1 MSDIIKTIKL
11 DYFSIR
17 PYVTVKNMVIFIG
30 LSMFY
35 SYLAKNATATFSM
48 PILFALMF
56 SGYPFLVGD
65 EAGIDSLY
73 RVFGIRRDNVVYG
86 RYVFALLLSTLCVVL
101 GIVLFFISSLL
112 FKYSREI
119 NGFENN
125 IFVSYVIILFVVA
138 IQYPLYFKYGYVKAK
153 TLAII
158 PFIIFGMVALIFSY
172 FKSEIMDMIIKIGE
186 TYSTIYIITIPILIL
201 LMLVFFVSILISKK
215 IYRKRDF

>member
-1 MSDIIKTIKL
+1 MNDLKKIIKL

-17 PYVTVKNMVIFIG
+17 PYFTLKNIVIFIG
-30 LSMFY
+30 LSIFY

-48 PILFALMF
+48 PILFTLIF

-73 RVFGIRRDNVVYG
+73 RVFGIKRKNVVYG
-86 RYVFALLLSTLCVVL
+86 RYIFALLLSAFCVFV
-101 GIVLFFISSLL
+101 GIGLYIITSLI
-112 FKYSREI
+112 FKYNVEI

-125 IFVSYVIILFVVA
+125 IFVSFVIILLVVA
-138 IQYPLYFKYGYVKAK
+138 IQYPLYFKYGYTKAK

-158 PFIIFGMVALIFSY
+158 PFILFAILVSALSY
-172 FKSEIMDMIIKIGE
+172 FKDYIMEIIMKIDNHN
-186 TYSTIYIITIPILIL
+186 TMYIIIPVFILV
-201 LMLVFFVSILISKK
+201 MLVSLVSMIISKK